1 MTKTKL
7 KYALDVLL
15 LVAFLLSA
23 VTGIILWLGGSS
35 GGYQGGSNPAFQT
48 TLLGIA
54 RETWKDL
61 HTLSSLVMV
70 AGVGLHLVLQWK
82 WIVCM
87 TGRFLS
93 RPASRRKSQE
103 TQSATCTV
111 QK

>member
-23 VTGIILWLGGSS
+23 VTGIVLWLGGSS

-54 RETWKDL
+54 RKTWNDL

-70 AGVGLHLVLQWK
+70 AGVILHLVLHWK
-82 WIVCM
+82 WIVYM
-87 TGRFLS
+87 TKQLLS
-93 RPASRRKSQE
+93 RPASRRKPQE
-103 TQSATCTV
+103 TQPAI
-111 QK
+111 